1 MPTTIEATYRV
12 VTPMF
17 CSGANQTK
25 AELRLPSFK
34 GVLRFWWRALAWSR
48 CKGDIEEVGKQED
61 KLFGSASTGQSC
73 MSMRLEIKHEPSEVS
88 RGSVLTVSAQ
98 NRHTV
103 GEGARYLGYGV
114 MAAFASHKQG
124 IRAGELSRPCLR
136 PSPKTPFEFTV
147 RLRGRCGAGQVDS
160 LLDGLKAVGLLG
172 SMGSKARKGYGSLAL
187 HALHVDGMSHWA
199 PPQSGTELARV
210 VSALQRRHAHDIS
223 APFTALCSKTRH
235 LLISSDRDEPL
246 AILDL
251 IGRELVRFRSWGHN
265 GYVLGHIRSERN
277 FRHDHNLMKSRSRKS
292 HPERIAFGLPHNY
305 GKRREDQV
313 APDAKW
319 DRRAS
324 PLFIHVH
331 ECDGGTFAVLSFF
344 PNQYLPKSKD
354 GRSYISVGGTR
365 IAQAPEA
372 ELYRPINDFLDRIQD
387 PGRCK
392 EPLKAQEIGP

>member
-17 CSGANQTK
+17 CSGADQTK

-61 KLFGSASTGQSC
+61 KLFGSATTGQSR
-73 MSMRLEIKHEPSEVS
+73 MSMRLEVKHRPSEVS
-88 RGSVLTVSAQ
+88 TGRVLTVSAR
-98 NRHTV
+98 NTRVV

-124 IRAGELSRPCLR
+124 TEAGELSRPCLR
-136 PSPKTPFEFTV
+136 PSRNAPFEFTV
-147 RLRGRCGAGQVDS
+147 RLRGRCDAGQVES
-160 LLDGLKAVGLLG
+160 LLDSLKTVGLIG
-172 SMGSKARKGYGSLAL
+172 GMGSKARKGYGSLVLQAL
-187 HALHVDGMSHWA
+187 RVDGTPRWE
-199 PPQSGTELARV
+199 PPRSGTELATAV
-210 VSALQRRHAHDIS
+210 GTLQRRHSYDAS
-223 APFTALCSKTRH
+223 SPFTALCSQTRH

-265 GYVLGHIRSERN
+265 GNVLGHIPSERN
-277 FRHDHNLMKSRSRKS
+277 FPHDHNLMKSRSRKS
-292 HPERIAFGLPHNY
+292 HPQRIAFGLPHNY

-313 APDAKW
+313 GPHARW

-331 ECDGGTFAVLSFF
+331 ECDGAAFAVLSFF
-344 PNQYLPKSKD
+344 PSQYLPKSDD
-354 GRSYISVGGTR
+354 GKAYISVGGTR
-365 IAQAPEA
+365 VAQAPEA
-372 ELYRPINDFLDRIQD
+372 ELYRPINNFLDRIQD
-387 PGRCK
+387 PDRCK